1 MTTREFKVS
10 GAELAQW
17 RSQARRSTQSSQILL
32 GEVDWLLREIS
43 NLTALELRLESF
55 VDRPEI
61 ALRMSLTELEQCWR
75 KRLEDR
81 SPIQYLAGS
90 TPWRDLNLQVA
101 PGVLIPRPE
110 TEVLIDLAIAAIH
123 IYPELATG
131 NWVDLGTGS
140 GAIAIALAQAFPEVI
155 IHGVDQ
161 SLEALAIAQAN
172 AEKYGYSGFQPSEV
186 QPILGAQGFAPSTRV
201 TSSTTPT
208 SPIPKLPIS
217 RINFYQ
223 GSWWSPLEF
232 LRGKVQGMI
241 SNPPYIPT
249 NLIAQLQ
256 PEVANHEPHLAL
268 DGGED
273 GLDDLR
279 HLINTAP
286 YYLESG
292 GIWLVETMAEQPP
305 AVVRL
310 LREQGSYED
319 IRTFPDLAG
328 IERFVQAFRT

>member
-1 MTTREFKVS
+1 MTREFKEFKVS
-10 GAELAQW
+10 GSELVQW
-17 RSQARRSTQSSQILL
+17 RSQARRSTQSHQIPL
-32 GEVDWLLREIS
+32 GEVDWLLREIT

-55 VDRPEI
+55 ADQPEI
-61 ALRMSLTELEQCWR
+61 TLSMSFPDLEQLWQR
-75 KRLEDR
+75 RLQDR

-110 TEVLIDLAIAAIH
+110 TEILIDLAITATQT
-123 IYPELATG
+123 YPELATG

-140 GAIAIALAQAFPEVI
+140 GAIAIALAQAFPKVI

-172 AEKYGYSGFQPSEV
+172 ISKYNYDHQV
-186 QPILGAQGFAPSTRV
+186 YLH
-201 TSSTTPT
+201 
-208 SPIPKLPIS
+208 
-217 RINFYQ
+217 Q

-232 LRGKVQGMI
+232 LQGQVQGMI

-256 PEVANHEPHLAL
+256 PEVTNHEPHLAL

-279 HLINTAP
+279 HLVNTAP
-286 YYLESG
+286 SYLKSG
-292 GIWLVETMAEQPP
+292 GLWLVETMAGQPEI
-305 AVVRL
+305 VVQL
-310 LREQGSYED
+310 LQTQGSYRD
-319 IRTFPDLAG
+319 VRTFVDFAG
-328 IERFVQAFRT
+328 VERFVQAWRC

>member
-1 MTTREFKVS
+1 MTQKFREFKIS

-17 RSQARRSTQSSQILL
+17 RTQARRSTQSSQIPLA
-32 GEVDWLLREIS
+32 EVDWLLREIT

-55 VDRPEI
+55 FDRPEI
-61 ALRMSLTELEQCWR
+61 ALSMSLDDLEQCWQ

-90 TPWRDLNLQVA
+90 TPWRNFNLQVA

-110 TEVLIDLAIAAIH
+110 TELLIDLAIAATKDN
-123 IYPELATG
+123 PALATG

-140 GAIAIALAQAFPEVI
+140 GAIAIALAEAFPRAI
-155 IHGVDQ
+155 IHALDQ
-161 SLEALAIAQAN
+161 SSEALAIAQAN
-172 AEKYGYSGFQPSEV
+172 ADKYGYVLSPSPEL
-186 QPILGAQGFAPSTRV
+186 P
-201 TSSTTPT
+201 TP
-208 SPIPKLPIS
+208 

-232 LRGKVQGMI
+232 LRGQVQAMI

-249 NLIAQLQ
+249 AMIGELQ

-268 DGGED
+268 DGGID

-279 HLINTAP
+279 YLVITAP
-286 YYLESG
+286 NYLKSG
-292 GIWLVETMAEQPP
+292 GLWLVETMAGQPET
-305 AVVRL
+305 VVKL
-310 LREQGSYED
+310 LQTQGSYQD
-319 IRTFPDLAG
+319 ICIHADLAG
-328 IERFVQAFRT
+328 IERFIQAFRI

>member
-1 MTTREFKVS
+1 MTQEYREFKVS
-10 GAELAQW
+10 GSELAQW
-17 RSQARRSTQSSQILL
+17 RSQARRSTQSHQIPL
-32 GEVDWLLREIS
+32 GEVDWLLREIT

-61 ALRMSLTELEQCWR
+61 AIKISLADLE
-75 KRLEDR
+75 RLWQRRLADR
-81 SPIQYLAGS
+81 SPVQYLAGS

-110 TEVLIDLAIAAIH
+110 TEVLVELAIAATQS
-123 IYPELATG
+123 YPALATG

-140 GAIAIALAQAFPEVI
+140 GAIAIALAQALPEVI

-161 SLEALAIAQAN
+161 SLEALAIAKAN
-172 AEKYGYSGFQPSEV
+172 AEKYGYTSSATHKLPSLKS
-186 QPILGAQGFAPSTRV
+186 PIL
-201 TSSTTPT
+201 
-208 SPIPKLPIS
+208 KLPNP

-232 LRGKVQGMI
+232 LQGKVQGMI

-249 NLIAQLQ
+249 ALITNLQ
-256 PEVANHEPHLAL
+256 PEVAHHEPHLAL

-279 HLINTAP
+279 HLVTTAP

-292 GIWLVETMAEQPP
+292 GIWLVETMAGQPP
-305 AVVRL
+305 EVVRL
-310 LREQGSYED
+310 LREEGSYRD
-319 IRTFPDLAG
+319 ICTFPDLAG
-328 IERFVQAFRT
+328 IERFVQALRI